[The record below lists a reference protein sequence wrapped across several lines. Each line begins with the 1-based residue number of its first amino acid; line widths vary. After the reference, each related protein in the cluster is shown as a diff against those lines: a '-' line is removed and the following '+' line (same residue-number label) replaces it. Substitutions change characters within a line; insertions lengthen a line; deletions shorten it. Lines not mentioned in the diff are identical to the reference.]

1 MTTNG
6 KATTGRT
13 TSRKASTAK
22 ETVSTAAEDA
32 PLDWG
37 SADEMNAF
45 EVLMWRA
52 EADRALSS
60 TVVGLEQLDVVP
72 DWDRFVAAHEWAMRM
87 VPRFRQRVVEP
98 PLGIGNPRWAV
109 DPEFDLRYHLRRVAV
124 PGAGGWSEL
133 LEAAAAI
140 AMTPFDRSRP
150 PWEVVLFEGLPDG
163 RGAYLLKLHHSATD
177 GMGSIQLLGQMHSR
191 RREPTLD
198 KPNPPLSQVVSSNP
212 VETLVD
218 QVVSDVSGVPGFLG
232 GLGSGLLSAVRDPK
246 GALRYGQS
254 LRRVLTPPEA
264 HGSPLL
270 AKRSLTWRFAALDVP
285 VADLK
290 AAGKTAGGSIND
302 AYLAALL
309 GGYRRYHEAMGAP
322 APEAIPIAIPISVR
336 KPNDPPGGNKISS
349 ARISAPLANSDPK
362 ARIEE
367 VRALILSAK
376 GERANDVIGM
386 FSPALARLP
395 GQIIAQVAGPMTKGN
410 DLQASNVPGIGDD
423 LYIAGAKVERIYPYA
438 PLPGCAAMITFL
450 SHGPI
455 GCVGVNFDS
464 ASFTEPELFV
474 TSLLEGF
481 REVLALHPGSGD
493 PVART

>member
-1 MTTNG
+1 MTTDEKAAPGG
-6 KATTGRT
+6 KTSAKDTDPGAT
-13 TSRKASTAK
+13 
-22 ETVSTAAEDA
+22 VDV

-72 DWDRFVAAHEWAMRM
+72 DWDRFLAAHEWAMKM

-98 PLGIGNPRWAV
+98 PLGIGNPRWAF
-109 DPEFDLRYHLRRVAV
+109 DPEFDLRYHLRRMAV
-124 PGAGGWSEL
+124 PGAGGWAEL

-150 PWEVVLFEGLPDG
+150 PWEVVLFEGLPEG
-163 RGAYLLKLHHSATD
+163 RAAYLLKMHHSATD

-191 RREPTLD
+191 RREPTPD
-198 KPNPPLSQVVSSNP
+198 KPNPPMSDAVASSNP
-212 VETLVD
+212 VESLVE
-218 QVVSDVSGVPGFLG
+218 QVVSDVSGVPGLLG
-232 GLGSGLLSAVRDPK
+232 GIGSSLLGAVRDPK

-264 HGSPLL
+264 PGSPLL

-290 AAGKTAGGSIND
+290 AAGKAAGGSLND

-309 GGYRRYHEAMGAP
+309 GGYRRYHEAMGVA

-336 KPNDPPGGNKISS
+336 KPDDPPGGNKISS
-349 ARISAPLANSDPK
+349 ARISAPLANPDPK

-367 VRALILSAK
+367 VRALILAAK

-395 GQIIAQVAGPMTKGN
+395 GQVIAQVAGPMTKGN
-410 DLQASNVPGIGDD
+410 DLQASNVPGIGED
-423 LYIAGAKVERIYPYA
+423 LYLAGAKVERLYPYA

-455 GCVGVNFDS
+455 GCVGVNFDQ
-464 ASFTEPELFV
+464 ASFTEPELFLR
-474 TSLLEGF
+474 SLLEGF
-481 REVLALHPGSGD
+481 SEVLALYPGSGE